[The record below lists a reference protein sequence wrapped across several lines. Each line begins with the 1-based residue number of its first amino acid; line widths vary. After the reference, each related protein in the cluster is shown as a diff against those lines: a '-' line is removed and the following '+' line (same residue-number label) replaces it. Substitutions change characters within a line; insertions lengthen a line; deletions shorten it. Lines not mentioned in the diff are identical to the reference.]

1 MLDAAVAAVVVVVAV
16 VAVMDPGRRRY
27 QVQDRRKADRLW
39 VRTDSESASGI
50 GLYQAAE
57 IDWPTATFR
66 AGILDP

>member
-1 MLDAAVAAVVVVVAV
+1 MLGVAVVAAVAAAMV
-16 VAVMDPGRRRY
+16 PGRRRY

-39 VRTDSESASGI
+39 VQTGSEPASGI

-57 IDWPTATFR
+57 IDWPTATLR